1 MNEGRILE
9 VRDLTV
15 QYKTKGA
22 LITAVYKVSFDIH
35 KGERTVI
42 VGKSGSGK
50 STTLKAVGANV
61 ERTGGDILLKGKS
74 IVKPSIDVMN
84 VFQDDTQLCR
94 FKTVLRNVM
103 FPLLVA
109 RKMSDKE
116 ASERAM
122 EYIQKVHL
130 EKFITSYPHQ
140 LSGGMKARV
149 SIARAMAVE
158 PELFLFD
165 EPFAALDA
173 ITARELQGEMLELLE
188 RTNSSALWV
197 THNISEAVRM
207 GSRILVLSA
216 HPGQVIAELQGAPS
230 GHDPELEKRIH
241 ELLGH

>member
-1 MNEGRILE
+1 MNELPILE
-9 VRDLTV
+9 VKDLTV
-15 QYKTKGA
+15 QYKTKEA
-22 LITAVYKVSFDIH
+22 LITGVYKVNFKIY
-35 KGERTVI
+35 KGERTVL

-50 STTLKAVGANV
+50 STTLKAVGANIKPS
-61 ERTGGDILLKGKS
+61 GGEILLKGKK

-109 RKMSDKE
+109 RKMTDKE

-122 EYIQKVHL
+122 EYITKVGL
-130 EKFITSYPHQ
+130 QNVINSYPHQ

-158 PELFLFD
+158 PELQLYD

-173 ITARELQGEMLELLE
+173 ITRKDLQEELLGLLKKTE
-188 RTNSSALWV
+188 GSLLFV
-197 THNISEAVRM
+197 THDIAEAVRL
-207 GSRILVLSA
+207 GTRILVLSA
-216 HPGQVIAELQGAPS
+216 HPGQVIAELQGSPS
-230 GHDPELEKRIH
+230 GYDPELEKRIH
-241 ELLGH
+241 ALLGH

>member
-1 MNEGRILE
+1 MNEQPILG
-9 VRDLTV
+9 VKDLTV
-15 QYKTKGA
+15 QYKTRESLVTG
-22 LITAVYKVSFDIH
+22 VYKVSFDIY
-35 KGERTVI
+35 KGERTVL

-50 STTLKAVGANV
+50 STILKAVGANV

-103 FPLLVA
+103 FPLIVA

-122 EYIQKVHL
+122 EYITKVGL
-130 EKFITSYPHQ
+130 QNVINSYPHQ

-158 PELFLFD
+158 PEIQLYD

-173 ITARELQGEMLELLE
+173 ITKRELQDELLELLNKTE
-188 RTNSSALWV
+188 GSLLFV
-197 THNISEAVRM
+197 THDIAEAVRL
-207 GSRILVLSA
+207 GTRILVLSP
-216 HPGQVIAELQGAPS
+216 HPGQVIAELQGSPS
-230 GHDPELEKRIH
+230 GYDPELEKRIH
-241 ELLGH
+241 ALLGH